1 MPSIVDALI
10 RDEIK
15 ALSAYHV
22 PPAVGM
28 VKLDAMENPFS
39 WSDELKSLWL
49 KKLEVTS
56 INRYPDPN
64 AQPVKDSLRLLM
76 GINDKYELML
86 GNGSDEIIQ
95 ILAMAVAKPDRVVM
109 APEPSFVMYKMIA
122 TFVGMQYVGVPL
134 NEAFELDLDATLK
147 AIEQHQPALIFLAQ
161 PNNPTGTLYSR
172 TQIQAIIE
180 AAHGLVVID
189 EAYMAFTD
197 SDYLDVLDV
206 YDNVVVMR
214 TLSKVGL
221 AGLRLGVLVGA
232 PEWIS
237 EFEKI
242 RLPYNINV
250 LTQASVEFALAHYDV
265 LQQQTALLRQQRKIL
280 AAELK
285 AHVPHQRIW
294 PSEANFILIRMEQG
308 QARSVFEKL
317 KAVGIL
323 VKCLD
328 GAHPALTD
336 CLRLTVGSPEEN
348 QLLLAALK
356 NVTAG

>member
-1 MPSIVDALI
+1 MPSIVDKLI

-39 WSDELKSLWL
+39 WSDALKSLWL
-49 KKLEVTS
+49 EKLRTVS

-64 AQPVKDSLRLLM
+64 AQSVKESLRLLM
-76 GINDKYELML
+76 GIDEQYELML

-134 NEAFELDLDATLK
+134 NEAFELDLDATLS
-147 AIEQHQPALIFLAQ
+147 AIEEHQPALIFLAQ

-172 TQIQAIIE
+172 AQILAIIE
-180 AAHGLVVID
+180 AAQGLVVID

-197 SDYLDVLDV
+197 SDYLDVLDS
-206 YDNVVVMR
+206 YENVVVMR

-221 AGLRLGVLVGA
+221 AGLRLGVLIGA
-232 PEWIS
+232 PAWVS
-237 EFEKI
+237 QFEKM

-250 LTQASVEFALAHYDV
+250 LTQASVEFALAHYEV
-265 LQQQTALLRQQRKIL
+265 LQQQTALLREQRKIL
-280 AAELK
+280 AEELE
-285 AHVPHQRIW
+285 ASVPHQRIW

-308 QARSVFEKL
+308 QARPIFEKL
-317 KAVGIL
+317 KATGIL

-328 GAHPALTD
+328 GGHPALTD
-336 CLRLTVGSPEEN
+336 CLRLTVGSPDEN
-348 QLLLAALK
+348 QRMLDALK
-356 NVTAG
+356 AVIAS